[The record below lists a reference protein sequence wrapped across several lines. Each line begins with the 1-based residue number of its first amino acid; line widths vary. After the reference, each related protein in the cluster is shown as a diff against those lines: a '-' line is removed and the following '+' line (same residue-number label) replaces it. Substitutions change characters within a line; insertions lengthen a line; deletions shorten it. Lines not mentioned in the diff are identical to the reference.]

1 MSAFG
6 YLLKKEVKQ
15 IVRNR
20 IILLMLLLFPTVM
33 IGLTPWVINFNLK
46 QLDLAVVSQDPD
58 GSYTRR
64 LLQKVEA
71 SPDIVIVGRYS
82 TVESAYEAVERN
94 DASAILVIPED
105 FSRDLEL
112 VQHGTVQLL
121 ANAVN
126 NTQAILAMNRLG
138 GLIADTSGE
147 ILTERSG
154 LSSSGAIPVEIRML
168 ERYNPTLN
176 YKYYMLPAL
185 LVMILTMLCGIYPA
199 ISMANEK
206 ELGTI
211 RQINLSPLRSST
223 YITAKV
229 FPYWV
234 ISLVTTLVGMLL
246 IYLIYGLAPEGNI
259 LLILLGC
266 LLFSVVISCNG
277 IVVANLSRTVQQ
289 AMFME
294 LFSVMILFI
303 ISGLFTPIS
312 TMPWW
317 SKVIAYLNPLTY
329 LNIIMRMVYLKGST
343 FTELWPYFAALTLIG
358 LLNGLLAI
366 VTHRKRQ

>member
-6 YLLKKEVKQ
+6 YLLSKEVKQ

-20 IILLMLLLFPTVM
+20 IILLMIFIFPTVM

-46 QLDLAVVSQDPD
+46 HLDLAVVNQDPH
-58 GSYTRR
+58 GSYSRR

-71 SPDIVIVGRYS
+71 SSDIDIIGCFG
-82 TVESAYEAVERN
+82 TIEEAYEAVERN
-94 DASAILVIPED
+94 DASTILVIPED
-105 FSRDLEL
+105 FSDRLEL
-112 VQHGTVQLL
+112 EQHATVQLL

-126 NTQAILAMNRLG
+126 STQAILAINRLG
-138 GLIADTSGE
+138 GMIADTSGE

-154 LSSSGAIPVEIRML
+154 YSGAAPVEIRML

-223 YITAKV
+223 YIAAKV

-343 FTELWPYFAALTLIG
+343 LTELWSYYGALVLIG
-358 LLNGLLAI
+358 LLNGTIAVL
-366 VTHRKRQ
+366 THRKRQ